1 MTSQLRVVQVLH
13 AIDQVVGQAG
23 HKHHLQ
29 LDVQVLQN
37 VLQGPLGTELCDQHN
52 LVWFHT
58 GSNKAAKLKVFF
70 YITII
75 QFYIFTFFYKLRD
88 SIAM

>member
-58 GSNKAAKLKVFF
+58 GSNKAAKLKVF
-70 YITII
+70 YITSI
-75 QFYIFTFFYKLRD
+75 QFYIFTFY
-88 SIAM
+88 

>member
-58 GSNKAAKLKVFF
+58 GSNKAAKLKVF
-70 YITII
+70 YITSI
-75 QFYIFTFFYKLRD
+75 QFYIFTFFLQIT
-88 SIAM
+88 SLNVC